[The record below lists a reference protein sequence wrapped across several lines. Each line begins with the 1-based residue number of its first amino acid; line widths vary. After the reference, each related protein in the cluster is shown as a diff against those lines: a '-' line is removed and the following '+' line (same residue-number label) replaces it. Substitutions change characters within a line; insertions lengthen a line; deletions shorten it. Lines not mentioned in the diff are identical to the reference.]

1 MGHVFGLLCT
11 VILASHSKE
20 EIGIGVHLMLIFSR
34 QSHNTLQREFY
45 PTAYKAS
52 DLMYHGLHISSPTWT
67 IQQIEHHPAAYT

>member
-34 QSHNTLQREFY
+34 QSHNLHSTLYKVTFIQRH
-45 PTAYKAS
+45 TK
-52 DLMYHGLHISSPTWT
+52 
-67 IQQIEHHPAAYT
+67 HPI